1 MTMGVRDRRQSERT
15 IRSRRNRRIRM
26 SFPVTV
32 EVPTEDGRT
41 RVLKARTVVVSHA
54 GATLDMDEAVPL
66 ELGVQVTPPFGG
78 TILAEVNGGWV
89 DRATGRPRVSIRLI
103 DPVSWT
109 SPERLAVP
117 AAGARKEQVSLG
129 VHVRVWQMLAEYTA
143 YLNETGGGG
152 LTLGQAAEKIMEDVF
167 LSDVKFQDWFAAKIM
182 EDLQAW
188 EKVSV
193 RATARGRARACV
205 GAGSERG

>member
-1 MTMGVRDRRQSERT
+1 MTVGESQKRQTERT
-15 IRSRRNRRIRM
+15 IKSRRNRRIRM
-26 SFPVTV
+26 SFPVTI
-32 EVPTEDGRT
+32 EVPTEDGRS

-89 DRATGRPRVSIRLI
+89 DRATGRQRVSIRLI

-109 SPERLAVP
+109 SPERLSVP
-117 AAGARKEQVSLG
+117 AAGSQKEQVSLA

-143 YLNETGGGG
+143 YLNETDAGA

-193 RATARGRARACV
+193 RATARGRSRAYAEAGGAR
-205 GAGSERG
+205 G

>member
-1 MTMGVRDRRQSERT
+1 MTSGVKEKRQTERT
-15 IRSRRNRRIRM
+15 IKSRRNRRIRM
-26 SFPVTV
+26 NFPVTI

-89 DRATGRPRVSIRLI
+89 DRATGRQRVSIRLI

-109 SPERLAVP
+109 SPERLSVP
-117 AAGARKEQVSLG
+117 AAGARHEQVSLG
-129 VHVRVWQMLAEYTA
+129 VHMRVWQMLAEYTA
-143 YLNETGGGG
+143 YLNETSSGA
-152 LTLGQAAEKIMEDVF
+152 LTLGQAAEKIMEELF
-167 LSDVKFQDWFAAKIM
+167 LSDVNFQDWFAAKIM

-193 RATARGRARACV
+193 RATARGRAQACA
-205 GAGSERG
+205 GAGGERG

>member
-1 MTMGVRDRRQSERT
+1 MTTGVKDRRQSERT
-15 IRSRRNRRIRM
+15 IRSRRNRRVRM
-26 SFPVTV
+26 NFPVTV

-89 DRATGRPRVSIRLI
+89 DRATGRQRVSIRLI

-109 SPERLAVP
+109 SPERLSVP
-117 AAGARKEQVSLG
+117 AAGSQKEQVSLG
-129 VHVRVWQMLAEYTA
+129 GHVRVWQMLAEYTA
-143 YLNETGGGG
+143 YLNETDASA

-167 LSDVKFQDWFAAKIM
+167 LTDVNFQDWFAAKIM

-193 RATARGRARACV
+193 RATARGRARACA
-205 GAGSERG
+205 GAGNARG

>member
-1 MTMGVRDRRQSERT
+1 
-15 IRSRRNRRIRM
+15 M
-26 SFPVTV
+26 SFPVTI
-32 EVPTEDGRT
+32 EVPTEDGRS

-89 DRATGRPRVSIRLI
+89 DRETGRQRVSIRLI

-117 AAGARKEQVSLG
+117 AAAAGARKEQVSLG

-143 YLNETGGGG
+143 YLNETGAGA

-205 GAGSERG
+205 EAGSERG

>member
-1 MTMGVRDRRQSERT
+1 MTMGVRDNRQSERT
-15 IRSRRNRRIRM
+15 IRSRRNRRVRM
-26 SFPVTV
+26 SFPVTL

-78 TILAEVNGGWV
+78 TILAEVNGGWT

-109 SPERLAVP
+109 SPERLSVP
-117 AAGARKEQVSLG
+117 AAGARAEQLSLG

-143 YLNETGGGG
+143 YLNETGAGG
-152 LTLGQAAEKIMEDVF
+152 LTLGQAAEKLMEDVF

-193 RATARGRARACV
+193 RSSARAKTVSCA
-205 GAGSERG
+205 GAGSARG

>member
-1 MTMGVRDRRQSERT
+1 MTSGVKENRQTERT
-15 IRSRRNRRIRM
+15 IKSRRNRRVRM
-26 SFPVTV
+26 NFPVTI

-89 DRATGRPRVSIRLI
+89 DRATGRQRVSIRLI

-109 SPERLAVP
+109 SPERLSVP
-117 AAGARKEQVSLG
+117 SAGARHEQVSLG
-129 VHVRVWQMLAEYTA
+129 VHMRVWQMLAEYTA
-143 YLNETGGGG
+143 YVNETSGGA
-152 LTLGQAAEKIMEDVF
+152 LTLGQAAEKIMEELF
-167 LSDVKFQDWFAAKIM
+167 LSDVNFQDWFAAKIM

-193 RATARGRARACV
+193 RAPARGGARACA
-205 GAGSERG
+205 GAGSEHG

>member
-1 MTMGVRDRRQSERT
+1 MTVAVNQKRQTERT
-15 IRSRRNRRIRM
+15 VRSRRNRRIRM
-26 SFPVTV
+26 NFPVTV

-41 RVLKARTVVVSHA
+41 RVLKALTVVVSHA

-109 SPERLAVP
+109 SPERLSVP
-117 AAGARKEQVSLG
+117 AAAARREQVSLG
-129 VHVRVWQMLAEYTA
+129 VHMRVWQMLAEYTA
-143 YLNETGGGG
+143 YLNETSGARSRSGRPRRRF
-152 LTLGQAAEKIMEDVF
+152 ME
-167 LSDVKFQDWFAAKIM
+167 SC
-182 EDLQAW
+182 
-188 EKVSV
+188 SS
-193 RATARGRARACV
+193 RT
-205 GAGSERG
+205 

>member
-1 MTMGVRDRRQSERT
+1 MTSGVKEKRQTERT
-15 IRSRRNRRIRM
+15 IKSRRNRRIRM
-26 SFPVTV
+26 NFPVTI

-89 DRATGRPRVSIRLI
+89 DRATGRQRVSIRLI

-109 SPERLAVP
+109 SPERLSVP
-117 AAGARKEQVSLG
+117 AAGARHEQVSLG
-129 VHVRVWQMLAEYTA
+129 VHMRVWQMLAEYTA
-143 YLNETGGGG
+143 YLNETSSGA
-152 LTLGQAAEKIMEDVF
+152 LTLGQAAEKIMEELF
-167 LSDVKFQDWFAAKIM
+167 LSDVNFQDWFAAKIM

-193 RATARGRARACV
+193 RVSARGRARACA

>member
-1 MTMGVRDRRQSERT
+1 MTSGVKEKRQTERT

-26 SFPVTV
+26 NFPVTV

-89 DRATGRPRVSIRLI
+89 DRATGRQRVSNRLI
-103 DPVSWT
+103 DPISCT
-109 SPERLAVP
+109 SPDRLSVP
-117 AAGARKEQVSLG
+117 AVGERREQVSLG
-129 VHVRVWQMLAEYTA
+129 VHMRVWQMLAEYTA
-143 YLNETGGGG
+143 YLNETSHSA

-167 LSDVKFQDWFAAKIM
+167 LSDVNFQDWFAAKIM

-193 RATARGRARACV
+193 RVSARGRAQACV

>member
-1 MTMGVRDRRQSERT
+1 MTSGVKEKRQTERT

-26 SFPVTV
+26 NFPVTI

-89 DRATGRPRVSIRLI
+89 DRVTGRPRVSIRLI

-143 YLNETGGGG
+143 YLNETGALA
-152 LTLGQAAEKIMEDVF
+152 LTLGQAAEKLMEDVF
-167 LSDVKFQDWFAAKIM
+167 LSDVNFQDWFAAKIM

-193 RATARGRARACV
+193 RVSARGRSRAYA
-205 GAGSERG
+205 GAGSALG